1 MQTLFI
7 FHILPFSG
15 SSKYSSSGYVGSEL
29 WESDFLGQTTG
40 NPIVMSFGT
49 QRSPRSSS
57 GLGSTNSSTG
67 STANGGTPG
76 NITSTKPV
84 FYSPARTLAGHGT
97 SSPYHNHHT
106 LMSAS
111 NSPAKYSMFM
121 MANSNGGGSPKY
133 PMPHQQHHLVSGTSI
148 RSPRGSSRPIHN
160 AYVWSTPE
168 RELNKL

>member
-7 FHILPFSG
+7 FHIFPFSG

-67 STANGGTPG
+67 STANGAGGAPG
-76 NITSTKPV
+76 NISTTKPV
-84 FYSPARTLAGHGT
+84 FYSPARTLAGGGGAS

-121 MANSNGGGSPKY
+121 MHANGSPKY
-133 PMPHQQHHLVSGTSI
+133 PMQHPHQQHHLVSGTSI
-148 RSPRGSSRPIHN
+148 RSPRGRPIHN
-160 AYVWSTPE
+160 AYV
-168 RELNKL
+168 